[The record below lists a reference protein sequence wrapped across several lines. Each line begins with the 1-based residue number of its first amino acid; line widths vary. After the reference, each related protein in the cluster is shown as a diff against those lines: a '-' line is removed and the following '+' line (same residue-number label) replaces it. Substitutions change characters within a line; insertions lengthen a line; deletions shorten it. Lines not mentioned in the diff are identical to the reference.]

1 MWVCRWL
8 EGLVG
13 GWLQQASTPQ
23 QGREST
29 AHALPCRRDMAKLAP
44 FNAAGVTAVS
54 LLAVC
59 VAALGATTLATGA
72 AYMVRP
78 CPRVLPACVVPSPL
92 A

>member
-1 MWVCRWL
+1 
-8 EGLVG
+8 
-13 GWLQQASTPQ
+13 
-23 QGREST
+23 
-29 AHALPCRRDMAKLAP
+29 MAKLAP